1 MALFL
6 DTFINKIDKKGRIS
20 IPAPYRAALAAM
32 SFQGI
37 IALPSFKYPAIICAG
52 IDWMEKLSQQVGRVD
67 LFSDA
72 HDDLTA
78 TLFADSKQLA
88 FDGEGRVILPESL
101 LSHAIIQENAAF
113 VGRGQVFEIWQPT
126 TLETYKTEARRRA
139 LEKGR
144 TLTVTPG
151 NSNPGNGE

>member
-20 IPAPYRAALAAM
+20 IPAPYRSALATM

-37 IALPSFKYPAIICAG
+37 VALPSFNHQAIICAG

-88 FDGEGRVILPESL
+88 FDSEGRVILPESL
-101 LSHAIIQENAAF
+101 LSHAHIEENAAF
-113 VGRGQVFEIWQPT
+113 VGRGQVFEIWHPAA
-126 TLETYKTEARRRA
+126 LENYKTEARRRA

-144 TLTVTPG
+144 TLNP
-151 NSNPGNGE
+151 NPGNE